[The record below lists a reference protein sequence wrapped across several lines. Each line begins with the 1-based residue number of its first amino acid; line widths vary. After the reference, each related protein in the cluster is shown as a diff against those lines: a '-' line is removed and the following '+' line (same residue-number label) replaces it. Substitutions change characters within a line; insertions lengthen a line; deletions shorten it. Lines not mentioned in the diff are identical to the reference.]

1 MDSIRFSLLSL
12 KSEDVVAALDVKVDK
27 QKQVSRQSSGKRLKG
42 VLGCLLCKLISLS
55 QR

>member
-1 MDSIRFSLLSL
+1 MDSITFFVLSL
-12 KSEDVVAALDVKVDK
+12 KSEDVIATLDVRVDK